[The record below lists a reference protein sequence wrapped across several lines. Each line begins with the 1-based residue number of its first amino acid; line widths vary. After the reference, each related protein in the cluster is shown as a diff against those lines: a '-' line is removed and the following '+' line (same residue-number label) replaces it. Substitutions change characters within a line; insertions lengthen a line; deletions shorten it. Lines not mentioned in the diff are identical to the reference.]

1 MESERKH
8 EALST
13 GLLVAL
19 GLALGVCLGQA
30 GTARAILARTHGHI
44 HPISAKSGLR
54 QYHGNPNVTPSAP
67 SSTPEGPFHI
77 PIPGAK
83 SHAHTARDAHTAKP
97 KKSHKPKHTKPPGK
111 KPGGNGSST
120 PASAPVTPPKK
131 APGDLSGS
139 GHRTAR

>member
-83 SHAHTARDAHTAKP
+83 SHTAHTAKP
-97 KKSHKPKHTKPPGK
+97 KTSHKPKHTKPPKPSK
-111 KPGGNGSST
+111 KPGGNGSSI
-120 PASAPVTPPKK
+120 PASAPVTPSKK

-139 GHRTAR
+139 GHRTGR